1 MATMDKIIMT
11 LGKIIKIIVMS
22 IKSVMKKDN
31 LGKVGLIQKIQWMN
45 ERDLKGIILIKIKQ
59 NKNFVK

>member
-45 ERDLKGIILIKIKQ
+45 ERDLKGII
-59 NKNFVK
+59 